1 MGCENA
7 CLGKYQFPGVYSKK
21 TGLDLGITRPGPG
34 EPDRNPLDDAKLA
47 PRSANGSISR
57 SIAWTT
63 SRPPGNVAIVSFPGR
78 NALIRRNFDQINEL
92 RLNHSSVSPTRR

>member
-1 MGCENA
+1 MRDCVEVALQVGVDDVGVARFE
-7 CLGKYQFPGVYSKK
+7 QFIDSSQCVFASPVGVYSKK

-47 PRSANGSISR
+47 PRLANGSISS

-63 SRPPGNVAIVSFPGR
+63 SRPPGNGATVS
-78 NALIRRNFDQINEL
+78 EW
-92 RLNHSSVSPTRR
+92 RL